1 MANKKQVLGRGL
13 SAMLGSK
20 EMETI
25 KSSTNE
31 ININEI
37 SVNPFQPRSNF
48 NNSSL
53 QELSISI
60 KNIGIIQPI
69 TVRKIDN
76 NKYQLISGE
85 RRLRACKEI
94 GLKKIPAYVREAND
108 QDSLEMALVENI
120 HRQDLDAI
128 EIAISCQRLIEE
140 INLTQEELSDKI
152 GKNRTTISNYLRLL
166 KLDPIIQS
174 GIRDGFITMGHG
186 RALINISLN
195 KDQLNIYKKII
206 SKNLSVRNTELL
218 VRDLKGSDLFHW
230 GEADVSVSKNEI
242 IVNGSIA
249 PGPDYKL
256 YLTKEFVEQEEEFLS
271 IKDNSRYVA
280 EVKTFKN
287 FVITVPEDID
297 LSLIHI

>member
-13 SAMLGSK
+13 SAMLSSN
-20 EMETI
+20 ESDTI

-31 ININEI
+31 INVDKI

-53 QELSISI
+53 QELSVSI

-76 NKYQLISGE
+76 NTYQLISGE

-94 GLKKIPAYVREAND
+94 GLKQIPAFVREAND

-128 EIAISCQRLIEE
+128 EIAISYQRLIEE

-174 GIRDGFITMGHG
+174 GIRDGFISMGHG
-186 RALINISLN
+186 RALININSN

-218 VRDLKGSDLFHW
+218 VRDLKGKTSKVTSKIKEKFHSSLL
-230 GEADVSVSKNEI
+230 GTNVFITKGKNGKGNFVVNFDNEI
-242 IVNGSIA
+242 EFGRIN
-249 PGPDYKL
+249 KL
-256 YLTKEFVEQEEEFLS
+256 LNDKQ
-271 IKDNSRYVA
+271 
-280 EVKTFKN
+280 
-287 FVITVPEDID
+287 
-297 LSLIHI
+297 

>member
-13 SAMLGSK
+13 SAMLSSN
-20 EMETI
+20 EADTI
-25 KSSTNE
+25 KSSVNE
-31 ININEI
+31 INVDKI

-48 NNSSL
+48 NNTSL
-53 QELSISI
+53 QELIVSI

-69 TVRKIDN
+69 TVRKTEN
-76 NKYQLISGE
+76 NNYQLISGE

-94 GLKKIPAYVREAND
+94 GLKNIPAYVREAND

-128 EIAISCQRLIEE
+128 EIAISYQRLIEE

-174 GIRDGFITMGHG
+174 GIRDGFISMGHG
-186 RALINISLN
+186 RALINVNSN

-218 VRDLKGSDLFHW
+218 VRDLKGKT
-230 GEADVSVSKNEI
+230 SKVTSKIKEKFKSSLLQTEVFINKGKNGKGNFVVNFDNEI
-242 IVNGSIA
+242 EFERIN
-249 PGPDYKL
+249 KL
-256 YLTKEFVEQEEEFLS
+256 LNDKQ
-271 IKDNSRYVA
+271 
-280 EVKTFKN
+280 
-287 FVITVPEDID
+287 
-297 LSLIHI
+297 

>member
-13 SAMLGSK
+13 SAMLSSN
-20 EMETI
+20 EADTI
-25 KSSTNE
+25 KSSVNE
-31 ININEI
+31 INIDEI

-48 NNSSL
+48 NNTSL
-53 QELSISI
+53 QELIVSI

-69 TVRKIDN
+69 TVRKTEN
-76 NKYQLISGE
+76 NNYQLISGE

-94 GLKKIPAYVREAND
+94 GLKNIPAFVREAND

-128 EIAISCQRLIEE
+128 EIAISYQRLIEE

-174 GIRDGFITMGHG
+174 GIRDGFISMGHG
-186 RALINISLN
+186 RSLINVNSN

-218 VRDLKGSDLFHW
+218 VRDLKGKT
-230 GEADVSVSKNEI
+230 SKVTSKIKEKFKSSLLETEVFINRGKNGKGNFVVNFDNEI
-242 IVNGSIA
+242 EFDRIN
-249 PGPDYKL
+249 KL
-256 YLTKEFVEQEEEFLS
+256 LNDKQ
-271 IKDNSRYVA
+271 
-280 EVKTFKN
+280 
-287 FVITVPEDID
+287 
-297 LSLIHI
+297 

>member
-13 SAMLGSK
+13 SAMLSSN
-20 EMETI
+20 ETDTI

-31 ININEI
+31 INVDKI

-53 QELSISI
+53 QELSVSI

-76 NKYQLISGE
+76 NTYQLISGE

-94 GLKKIPAYVREAND
+94 GLKQIPAFVREAND

-128 EIAISCQRLIEE
+128 EIAISYQRLIEE

-174 GIRDGFITMGHG
+174 GIRDGFISMGHG
-186 RALINISLN
+186 RALININSN

-218 VRDLKGSDLFHW
+218 VRDLKG
-230 GEADVSVSKNEI
+230 EPSKITSKIKEKFQSSLLGTEVFI
-242 IVNGSIA
+242 TKGKNGK
-249 PGPDYKL
+249 G
-256 YLTKEFVEQEEEFLS
+256 
-271 IKDNSRYVA
+271 
-280 EVKTFKN
+280 N
-287 FVITVPEDID
+287 FVVNFDNKIEFDRINKLLND
-297 LSLIHI
+297 KQ

>member
-1 MANKKQVLGRGL
+1 MASKKQGLGRGL
-13 SAMLGSK
+13 SAMLSSK
-20 EMETI
+20 KLDSN
-25 KSSTNE
+25 KS
-31 ININEI
+31 NINDIELSEI

-48 NNSSL
+48 SNNSL
-53 QELSISI
+53 KELSISI

-69 TVRKIDN
+69 TVRKIEN

-94 GLKKIPAYVREAND
+94 GLKKIPAFVRMAND

-128 EIAISCQRLIEE
+128 EIAISYQRLLEE

-174 GIRDGFITMGHG
+174 GIRDGFISMGHG
-186 RALINISLN
+186 RALINVSSN
-195 KDQLNIYKKII
+195 QEQLNIYKRII

-218 VRDLKGSDLFHW
+218 VRDLKGKTVKGIKKIKTKFISSLLNKH
-230 GEADVSVSKNEI
+230 VHV
-242 IVNGSIA
+242 
-249 PGPDYKL
+249 
-256 YLTKEFVEQEEEFLS
+256 TKE
-271 IKDNSRYVA
+271 KNG
-280 EVKTFKN
+280 KGN
-287 FVITVPEDID
+287 FVINFESEGEFNRINK
-297 LSLIHI
+297 LLNE

>member
-13 SAMLGSK
+13 SAMLSSK
-20 EMETI
+20 ETDTI
-25 KSSTNE
+25 KSSVNE

-48 NNSSL
+48 NNTSL

-69 TVRKIDN
+69 TVRKIEN
-76 NKYQLISGE
+76 NNYQLISGE
-85 RRLRACKEI
+85 RRLRACKEL
-94 GLKKIPAYVREAND
+94 GLKNIPAYVREAND

-128 EIAISCQRLIEE
+128 EIAISYQRLIEE

-174 GIRDGFITMGHG
+174 GIRDGFISMGHG
-186 RALINISLN
+186 RALINVNSN

-218 VRDLKGSDLFHW
+218 VRDLK
-230 GEADVSVSKNEI
+230 EKPSKATSKIKEKFKSSLLQTEVFINKGKNGKGNFVVNFDNEI
-242 IVNGSIA
+242 EFERIN
-249 PGPDYKL
+249 KL
-256 YLTKEFVEQEEEFLS
+256 LNDKQ
-271 IKDNSRYVA
+271 
-280 EVKTFKN
+280 
-287 FVITVPEDID
+287 
-297 LSLIHI
+297 

>member
-13 SAMLGSK
+13 SAMLSSK
-20 EMETI
+20 ETDTI
-25 KSSTNE
+25 KSSVNE
-31 ININEI
+31 INIDEI

-48 NNSSL
+48 NNTSL

-69 TVRKIDN
+69 TVRKIEN
-76 NKYQLISGE
+76 NNYQLISGE
-85 RRLRACKEI
+85 RRLRACKEL
-94 GLKKIPAYVREAND
+94 GLKNIPAYVREAND

-128 EIAISCQRLIEE
+128 EIAISYQRLIEE

-174 GIRDGFITMGHG
+174 GIRDGFISMGHG
-186 RALINISLN
+186 RALINVNSN

-218 VRDLKGSDLFHW
+218 VRDLKGKT
-230 GEADVSVSKNEI
+230 SKVTSKIKEKFKSSLLQTEVFINKGKNGKGNFVVNFDNEI
-242 IVNGSIA
+242 EFERIN
-249 PGPDYKL
+249 KL
-256 YLTKEFVEQEEEFLS
+256 LNDKQ
-271 IKDNSRYVA
+271 
-280 EVKTFKN
+280 
-287 FVITVPEDID
+287 
-297 LSLIHI
+297 

>member
-13 SAMLGSK
+13 SAMLSSN
-20 EMETI
+20 ETDTI

-31 ININEI
+31 INVDKI

-53 QELSISI
+53 QELSVSI

-76 NKYQLISGE
+76 NTYQLISGE

-94 GLKKIPAYVREAND
+94 GLKQIPAFVREAND

-128 EIAISCQRLIEE
+128 EIAISYQRLIEE

-174 GIRDGFITMGHG
+174 GIRDGFISMGHG
-186 RALINISLN
+186 RALININSN

-218 VRDLKGSDLFHW
+218 VRDLKGKTSKVTSKIKEKFHSSLL
-230 GEADVSVSKNEI
+230 GTNVFITKGKNGKGNFVVNFDNEI
-242 IVNGSIA
+242 EFDRIN
-249 PGPDYKL
+249 KL
-256 YLTKEFVEQEEEFLS
+256 LNEK
-271 IKDNSRYVA
+271 K
-280 EVKTFKN
+280 
-287 FVITVPEDID
+287 
-297 LSLIHI
+297 

>member
-13 SAMLGSK
+13 SAMLSTN
-20 EMETI
+20 ETDTI

-31 ININEI
+31 INVDKI

-53 QELSISI
+53 QELSVSI

-76 NKYQLISGE
+76 NTYQLISGE

-94 GLKKIPAYVREAND
+94 GLKQIPAFVREAND

-128 EIAISCQRLIEE
+128 EIAISYQRLIEE

-174 GIRDGFITMGHG
+174 GIRDGFISMGHG
-186 RALINISLN
+186 RALININSN

-218 VRDLKGSDLFHW
+218 VRDLKGKP
-230 GEADVSVSKNEI
+230 SKITSKIKEKFQSSLLGTEVFI
-242 IVNGSIA
+242 TKGKNGK
-249 PGPDYKL
+249 G
-256 YLTKEFVEQEEEFLS
+256 
-271 IKDNSRYVA
+271 
-280 EVKTFKN
+280 N
-287 FVITVPEDID
+287 FVVNFDNKIEFERINKLLNDKQ
-297 LSLIHI
+297 

>member
-1 MANKKQVLGRGL
+1 MLSSEKLDTNK
-13 SAMLGSK
+13 S
-20 EMETI
+20 
-25 KSSTNE
+25 
-31 ININEI
+31 NINDIELSEI

-48 NNSSL
+48 SNSSL
-53 QELSISI
+53 KELSISI

-69 TVRKIDN
+69 TVRKIEK

-94 GLKKIPAYVREAND
+94 GLKNIPAFVRKAND

-128 EIAISCQRLIEE
+128 EIAISYQRLIEE

-174 GIRDGFITMGHG
+174 GIRDGFISMGHG
-186 RALINISLN
+186 RSLINVKSN
-195 KDQLNIYKKII
+195 QEQLNIYKKII

-218 VRDLKGSDLFHW
+218 VRDLKG
-230 GEADVSVSKNEI
+230 ESVKGVKKIKTKFLRSSKS
-242 IVNGSIA
+242 V
-249 PGPDYKL
+249 P
-256 YLTKEFVEQEEEFLS
+256 VLS
-271 IKDNSRYVA
+271 
-280 EVKTFKN
+280 
-287 FVITVPEDID
+287 
-297 LSLIHI
+297 

>member
-13 SAMLGSK
+13 SAMLSLK
-20 EMETI
+20 ETDTI
-25 KSSTNE
+25 KSSVNE
-31 ININEI
+31 VNIDEI

-48 NNSSL
+48 NNTSL

-69 TVRKIDN
+69 TVRKIEN
-76 NKYQLISGE
+76 NNYQLISGE

-94 GLKKIPAYVREAND
+94 GLKNIPAYVREAND

-128 EIAISCQRLIEE
+128 EIAISYQRLIEE

-174 GIRDGFITMGHG
+174 GIRDGFISMGHG
-186 RALINISLN
+186 RALININSN

-218 VRDLKGSDLFHW
+218 VRDLK
-230 GEADVSVSKNEI
+230 EKPSKATSKIKEKFKSSLLQTEVFINKGKNGKGNFVVNFDNEI
-242 IVNGSIA
+242 EFERIN
-249 PGPDYKL
+249 KL
-256 YLTKEFVEQEEEFLS
+256 LNDKQ
-271 IKDNSRYVA
+271 
-280 EVKTFKN
+280 
-287 FVITVPEDID
+287 
-297 LSLIHI
+297 

>member
-13 SAMLGSK
+13 SAMLSSN
-20 EMETI
+20 ETDTI
-25 KSSTNE
+25 KSSVNE
-31 ININEI
+31 INIDEI

-48 NNSSL
+48 NNTSL
-53 QELSISI
+53 QELIVSI

-69 TVRKIDN
+69 TVRKTEN
-76 NKYQLISGE
+76 NNYQLISGE

-94 GLKKIPAYVREAND
+94 GLKNIPAYVREAND

-128 EIAISCQRLIEE
+128 EIAISYQRLIEE

-174 GIRDGFITMGHG
+174 GIRDGFISMGHG
-186 RALINISLN
+186 RALINVNSN

-218 VRDLKGSDLFHW
+218 VRDLKGKP
-230 GEADVSVSKNEI
+230 SKVTSKIKEKFKSSLLETEVFINRGKNGKGNFVVNFDNEI
-242 IVNGSIA
+242 EFERIN
-249 PGPDYKL
+249 KL
-256 YLTKEFVEQEEEFLS
+256 LNDKQ
-271 IKDNSRYVA
+271 
-280 EVKTFKN
+280 
-287 FVITVPEDID
+287 
-297 LSLIHI
+297 

>member
-13 SAMLGSK
+13 SAMLSSK
-20 EMETI
+20 ETDTI
-25 KSSTNE
+25 KSSVNE
-31 ININEI
+31 INIDEI

-48 NNSSL
+48 NNTSL

-69 TVRKIDN
+69 TVRKIEN
-76 NKYQLISGE
+76 NNYQLISGE
-85 RRLRACKEI
+85 RRLRACKEL
-94 GLKKIPAYVREAND
+94 GLKNIPAYVREAND

-128 EIAISCQRLIEE
+128 EIAISYQRLIEE

-174 GIRDGFITMGHG
+174 GIRDGFISMGHG
-186 RALINISLN
+186 RALINVNSN

-218 VRDLKGSDLFHW
+218 VRDLKGKT
-230 GEADVSVSKNEI
+230 SKVTSKIKEKFKSSLLQTEVFINKGKNGKGNFVVNFDNEI
-242 IVNGSIA
+242 EFERINKLLNG
-249 PGPDYKL
+249 K
-256 YLTKEFVEQEEEFLS
+256 Q
-271 IKDNSRYVA
+271 
-280 EVKTFKN
+280 
-287 FVITVPEDID
+287 
-297 LSLIHI
+297 

>member
-13 SAMLGSK
+13 SAMLSSK
-20 EMETI
+20 ETDTI
-25 KSSTNE
+25 KSSVNE
-31 ININEI
+31 VNIDEI

-48 NNSSL
+48 NNTSL

-69 TVRKIDN
+69 TVRKIEN
-76 NKYQLISGE
+76 NNYQLISGE
-85 RRLRACKEI
+85 RRLRACKEL
-94 GLKKIPAYVREAND
+94 GLKNIPAYVREAND

-128 EIAISCQRLIEE
+128 EIAISYQRLIEE

-174 GIRDGFITMGHG
+174 GIRDGFISMGHG
-186 RALINISLN
+186 RALINVNSN

-218 VRDLKGSDLFHW
+218 VRDLKGKP
-230 GEADVSVSKNEI
+230 SKATSKIKEKFKSSLLQTEVFINKGKNGKGNFVVNFDNEI
-242 IVNGSIA
+242 EFERIN
-249 PGPDYKL
+249 KL
-256 YLTKEFVEQEEEFLS
+256 LNDKQ
-271 IKDNSRYVA
+271 
-280 EVKTFKN
+280 
-287 FVITVPEDID
+287 
-297 LSLIHI
+297 